1 MVGKLSIRQR
11 IQVGFVLATAF
22 LLVLASNLLDRKYF
36 STIQETVKSIYDDR
50 IVVQDYIYQL
60 QDMAHEKEIA
70 FIKGENLEEN
80 EDIKVLLN
88 DFSKTKLTRDEARL
102 LKQLD
107 HQFSGLEPLELAIS
121 TKTVSQ
127 AEKVKALDQLDR
139 IHKTLDG
146 LEKIQLEQGGVLTQL
161 SEKNL
166 RVNKML
172 SNLEIAFLTIIGVSI
187 LILVFYPVK
196 VLETIR

>member
-1 MVGKLSIRQR
+1 M
-11 IQVGFVLATAF
+11 
-22 LLVLASNLLDRKYF
+22 LVLASNLLDRKYF

-80 EDIKVLLN
+80 KDIKVLLN

>member
-80 EDIKVLLN
+80 KDIKVLLN

-107 HQFSGLEPLELAIS
+107 HQFAGLEPLELAIS
-121 TKTVSQ
+121 TKDVSQ

-139 IHKTLDG
+139 IHRTLDG
-146 LEKIQLEQGGVLTQL
+146 LERIQLEQGGVLTQL

>member
-107 HQFSGLEPLELAIS
+107 HQFAGLEPMELAIA
-121 TKTVSQ
+121 TKDVSQ
-127 AEKVKALDQLDR
+127 ATKVKALDQLDR
-139 IHKTLDG
+139 IHNTLDG

-166 RVNKML
+166 RVNRML
-172 SNLEIAFLTIIGVSI
+172 SNLEIAFLAIIGVSI

-196 VLETIR
+196 VLDTIH

>member
-80 EDIKVLLN
+80 KDIKVLLN

>member
-80 EDIKVLLN
+80 KDIKVLLN

-196 VLETIR
+196 VFETIR

>member
-80 EDIKVLLN
+80 KDIKILLN

-107 HQFSGLEPLELAIS
+107 QQFAGLEPMELAIS
-121 TKTVSQ
+121 TQDVSQ
-127 AEKVKALDQLDR
+127 ATRDKALDQLTQ
-139 IHKTLDG
+139 IQQTLDG

-166 RVNKML
+166 QVNKML
-172 SNLEIAFLTIIGVSI
+172 SNLEIAFLAIIGVSI

-196 VLETIR
+196 VLDTIR

>member
-107 HQFSGLEPLELAIS
+107 HQFAGLEPLELAIS